1 MQCGTSGHF
10 CRVSS
15 DWPEGPVQ
23 TFLPLDRFSHIPDC
37 YTQIALGCSQSNR
50 AVDMCVFSLNCYWGD
65 SALVPVSYAVPGTCP
80 SSKESADWINEETL
94 PCMCL
99 LASQFLSAA
108 LSGSMGTQRRYVPG
122 VAAVTSLGV
131 FFKSLL
137 LNLLQYCFCVM
148 VCFFWPGGM
157 LDLSPPTRDWTH
169 TTCIGRQ
176 SLNHWTAREVPALGA
191 QTEMLFL

>member
-1 MQCGTSGHF
+1 MEPQGTSAESL
-10 CRVSS
+10 CR

-23 TFLPLDRFSHIPDC
+23 TFLPLDRFSHISDC
-37 YTQIALGCSQSNR
+37 YTQIALGCSQSNC
-50 AVDMCVFSLNCYWGD
+50 AIDMCVFLNCYWGD

-108 LSGSMGTQRRYVPG
+108 LSGSMGTQRRYIPG

-131 FFKSLL
+131 FFFKSFIEFVTILFL
-137 LNLLQYCFCVM
+137 CYGL
-148 VCFFWPGGM
+148 FFWPGSM

-169 TTCIGRQ
+169 TTCTGRQ
-176 SLNHWTAREVPALGA
+176 SLNHWTAREVPSLDA
-191 QTEMLFL
+191 

>member
-15 DWPEGPVQ
+15 DWPKGPVQ
-23 TFLPLDRFSHIPDC
+23 TFLPLDRFSHISDC

-50 AVDMCVFSLNCYWGD
+50 AVDMCVFLNCYWGD

-94 PCMCL
+94 LCMCL

-108 LSGSMGTQRRYVPG
+108 LSGSMGTQRRYIPG

-131 FFKSLL
+131 FFFKS
-137 LNLLQYCFCVM
+137 FIEFV
-148 VCFFWPGGM
+148 
-157 LDLSPPTRDWTH
+157 T
-169 TTCIGRQ
+169 I
-176 SLNHWTAREVPALGA
+176 
-191 QTEMLFL
+191 LFLCYGLVFLARKHAGS